1 MSDGTIT
8 YDYGVIEECV
18 SMMLNKANEIE
29 NQAGELESDVKRIMV
44 DWQGST
50 ADAYNQLANDLRS
63 DIEANKSNL
72 DNLRKSLSEASERM
86 QHADASGARGMN

>member
-8 YDYGVIEECV
+8 YDYPVIEECI
-18 SMMLNKANEIE
+18 SMMVSKANEIE
-29 NQAGELESDVKRIMV
+29 NQAGDLESDVKRIMV
-44 DWQGST
+44 DWKGTT

-72 DNLRKSLSEASERM
+72 DSLRKSLEDAAERM
-86 QHADASGARGMN
+86 KQADSSGAKGMH

>member
-1 MSDGTIT
+1 MADGTIT

-18 SMMLNKANEIE
+18 SMMVNKANEIE

-63 DIEANKSNL
+63 DIESNKGNL
-72 DNLRKSLSEASERM
+72 DNLRKSLAEAAQNM
-86 QHADASGARGMN
+86 QEADSSGSRNMQ

>member
-29 NQAGELESDVKRIMV
+29 NQSGELESDVKRIMV
-44 DWQGST
+44 DWKGST

-72 DNLRKSLSEASERM
+72 DNLRKSLEEAAERM
-86 QHADASGARGMN
+86 QHADASGAKGMH

>member
-8 YDYGVIEECV
+8 YDYPVIEECL
-18 SMMLNKANEIE
+18 SMMVAKANEIE
-29 NQAGELESDVKRIMV
+29 NQAGDLESDVKRIMV
-44 DWQGST
+44 DWKGTT

-72 DNLRKSLSEASERM
+72 DTLRKSLADAAERM
-86 QHADASGARGMN
+86 KHADASGAKGMH